1 MVPMNQAQF
10 NTVDYSYNQLIQAIG
25 RMNEAEKLLR
35 QVGMTVS
42 AAKIANASRMV
53 RQEADHIRE
62 ALENN

>member
-1 MVPMNQAQF
+1 MNQAQF